1 MTKKEKQIIFRVPHE
16 MHRQFT
22 IKLAKCELTAQA
34 FLREQVEKFL
44 KKGEK

>member
-22 IKLAKCELTAQA
+22 IKLAKKAITAQA
-34 FLREQVEKFL
+34 FLQGQVEKFL
-44 KKGEK
+44 KEN